1 MGARLCTVDE
11 VLMGSLSIVGGADFK
26 KCNSKS
32 KTAFWT
38 DKPCREKGDFSD
50 TPIMDSF
57 WTIAK
62 NNAFTCTRMDKK
74 SHGICCA
81 DDGVAYCKSCP
92 TGTSAPLASKG
103 LDSCRCKDAGYQ
115 FSEGSAAGAACKIP
129 ATTYP
134 SPAPTMYPSTLA
146 PISDSPTTTPTTGAP
161 ISNSPTGAPI
171 TSAPTTNPTIGPTRS
186 PVTTSSPTTSTPTT
200 YPTTDPT
207 ASPTFC
213 APTMKGDMINN
224 KGQTI
229 KFDQTPL
236 EYDSN
241 TFVFGW
247 PSGKYLAM
255 VSVDAQGNI
264 IESRTKDGAQISGP
278 APSRSEWEAGY
289 FRSSWKLPNYSVD
302 ITELVAC
309 N

>member
-1 MGARLCTVDE
+1 MGTFSQCADFGWRTDSDVVDERGSRTCGSARKVVLRSDGTVKRDGSCHGSMTKTKNEEACAAMGARLCTVDE

-26 KCNSKS
+26 KCN
-32 KTAFWT
+32 
-38 DKPCREKGDFSD
+38 
-50 TPIMDSF
+50 
-57 WTIAK
+57 
-62 NNAFTCTRMDKK
+62 
-74 SHGICCA
+74 
-81 DDGVAYCKSCP
+81 
-92 TGTSAPLASKG
+92 
-103 LDSCRCKDAGYQ
+103 
-115 FSEGSAAGAACKIP
+115 
-129 ATTYP
+129 
-134 SPAPTMYPSTLA
+134 
-146 PISDSPTTTPTTGAP
+146 SPTTTPTTGAP

-171 TSAPTTNPTIGPTRS
+171 TSAPTTNPTIGPTLS

-213 APTMKGDMINN
+213 APTMKGDMINH

-247 PSGKYLAM
+247 PTGKFLAM